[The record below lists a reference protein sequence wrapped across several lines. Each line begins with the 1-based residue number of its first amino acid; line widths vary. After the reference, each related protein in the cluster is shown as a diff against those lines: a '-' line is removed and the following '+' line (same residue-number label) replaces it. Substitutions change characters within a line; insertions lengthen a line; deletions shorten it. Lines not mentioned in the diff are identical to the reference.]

1 MKYRYKEQKI
11 EDEADCDCAEDMK
24 AEEEINKILIAR
36 CKATER
42 NIRDYIS

>member
-1 MKYRYKEQKI
+1 MNKEQKI
-11 EDEADCDCAEDMK
+11 EDCEADCDCAEDMK